1 MATATYDETYESLMR
16 IMKTTTD
23 GMFELGKIQGKNA
36 FGSEEELRVLVIG
49 VSKKLLESL
58 PAHQFDDD
66 DVEHLESCLSH
77 KLALL
82 EDPNQFKTNDFE
94 VVG

>member
-16 IMKTTTD
+16 IMKTAAD
-23 GMFELGKIQGKNA
+23 GMFELGKIRGKNA
-36 FGSEEELRVLVIG
+36 FSSEEELRVLVIG
-49 VSKKLLESL
+49 VSKKLLESI

-77 KLALL
+77 KLTLL
-82 EDPNQFKTNDFE
+82 EDPAQFKR
-94 VVG
+94 